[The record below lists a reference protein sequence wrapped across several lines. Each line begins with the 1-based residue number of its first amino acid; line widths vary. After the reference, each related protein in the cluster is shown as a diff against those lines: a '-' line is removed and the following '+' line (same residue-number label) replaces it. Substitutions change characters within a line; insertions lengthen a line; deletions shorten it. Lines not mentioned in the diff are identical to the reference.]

1 MGMPDQRRT
10 RRETPLGALGP
21 LAGIVAG
28 FAVAA
33 YLGWRSSTPNA
44 EPHGPVGEP
53 IARRPDTGP
62 PDVAPTPPA
71 VGTPRAASYRA
82 DMGLTGVFEGP
93 CPPAPVAVRW
103 RATTGGT
110 PTGGIV
116 WDGARFLVALAEGSV
131 VALDATGRELWRRGA
146 ALDGIAAPPLAD
158 GERCLVASPKG
169 TFAAFRAT
177 DGELLWR
184 ATAPMQF
191 AVRNAPVLVD
201 GNLIAISQED
211 GRLLALD
218 PASGAVRWQGDDSV
232 RCDGPL
238 SAADGRVLFGDC
250 NAAVQSHAPSNGMA
264 LASLVLGSDAQVAGA
279 VAVREDRAVCGTRSG
294 EVVMLD
300 AAKHAVLWRTTVG
313 ESEVFSAPVLTE
325 KLVVVTTSDAE
336 VVALAAADGRERWRF
351 ATVAPSAT
359 SAILVGDAIV
369 LAAAGTVLAIDA
381 EAGSPRW
388 RIAVADATT
397 EPCAGAGLVVVGTDE
412 GDVVAIGGTP

>member
-1 MGMPDQRRT
+1 M
-10 RRETPLGALGP
+10 GP

-33 YLGWRSSTPNA
+33 YLGWRSSAPSVEPRQPGDDAIVRTP
-44 EPHGPVGEP
+44 ET
-53 IARRPDTGP
+53 RP
-62 PDVAPTPPA
+62 PDVAPTPPVVRA
-71 VGTPRAASYRA
+71 PRAASYRA

-93 CPPAPVAVRW
+93 CPVAPVAVRW

-131 VALDATGRELWRRGA
+131 VALDAAGRELWRRGA

-184 ATAPMQF
+184 VTAPMQF

-201 GNLIAISQED
+201 GNLIAVSQED

-218 PASGAVRWQGDDSV
+218 PASGAVRWQTDDTA
-232 RCDGPL
+232 RCDGPF
-238 SAADGRVLFGDC
+238 SAANGRVLFGNC
-250 NAAVQSHAPSNGMA
+250 NAAVQAHSPSNGMA
-264 LASLVLGSDAQVAGA
+264 LASLALGSDAQVAGA
-279 VAVREDRAVCGTRSG
+279 VAVRGNRAACGTRSG

-300 AAKHAVLWRTTVG
+300 AATHAILWRTPVG
-313 ESEVFSAPVLTE
+313 ETEVFSAPVLTD